1 MSEILEQL
9 QVNKTFFVQF
19 GLFVGFFFVLKSL
32 YLKPFQKLIE
42 KRNHKLKNDVD
53 AATDL
58 LKSVEIKIAEYEKE
72 ISQARTDA
80 RVEYEKIIA
89 SIKSKEEAA
98 VYSYREDLKKEFQKA
113 SSQLQEEKKKVE
125 TELKAQVS
133 TMADLVAQKAL
144 AGK

>member
-9 QVNKTFFVQF
+9 QVNQTFFVQF
-19 GLFVGFFFVLKSL
+19 GLFVGFFFILKAL

-42 KRNHKLKNDVD
+42 KRNHKLKDDVE
-53 AATDL
+53 AAADL
-58 LKSVEIKIAEYEKE
+58 LKSVEIKISEYEKE

-80 RVEYEKIIA
+80 RLEYEKIIT
-89 SIKSKEEAA
+89 SIKSKEDAA
-98 VYSYREDLKKEFQKA
+98 IHAYREDLKKEFQKA
-113 SSQLQEEKKKVE
+113 SFQLHEEKKKVE

-133 TMADLVAQKAL
+133 SMADLVAQKAL